1 VTEPDSDELE
11 PGALVGG
18 EFGRL
23 VHHSRQEAHRL
34 HDVADAGESAA
45 APFIEVGAIAR
56 WLLPFV
62 LLMIGIVLGIYFAI
76 R

>member
-1 VTEPDSDELE
+1 MTEPDSDELE
-11 PGALVGG
+11 PRLVAG

-23 VHHSRQEAHRL
+23 AHHPRQEAHRL
-34 HDVADAGESAA
+34 HDVADAGESAS
-45 APFIEVGAIAR
+45 APFIEIGAIAR

>member
-1 VTEPDSDELE
+1 VFRLRSGDVEPVRAQAACAAS
-11 PGALVGG
+11 
-18 EFGRL
+18 
-23 VHHSRQEAHRL
+23 SI
-34 HDVADAGESAA
+34 ADAAETAS
-45 APFIEVGAIAR
+45 APFIEIGAIAR